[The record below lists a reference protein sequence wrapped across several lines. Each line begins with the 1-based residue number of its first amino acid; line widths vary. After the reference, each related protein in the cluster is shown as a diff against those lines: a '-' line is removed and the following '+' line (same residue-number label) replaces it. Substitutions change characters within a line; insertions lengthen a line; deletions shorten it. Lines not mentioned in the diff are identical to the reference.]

1 MAGLADQPRQPHTS
15 PAQTSDAVERWV
27 LAVRGEHP
35 VWGGRKIRR
44 VPQNQGQ
51 PEAPAPIEYEP
62 TDVVRKVQQKGEI
75 SNCNREVRVGKAFR
89 GQPVASRAGEEE
101 GVWEV
106 YFCQQRIGCV
116 DLKAASPRRAV
127 GRCP

>member
-1 MAGLADQPRQPHTS
+1 MDL
-15 PAQTSDAVERWV
+15 QT
-27 LAVRGEHP
+27 P
-35 VWGGRKIRR
+35 VTRYPPSLRTY
-44 VPQNQGQ
+44 
-51 PEAPAPIEYEP
+51 PEAPAPIEYGP

-75 SNCNREVRVGKAFR
+75 SYCNREVRVGKAFR